1 MTMQNFHNGLH
12 QTPQVMGLNEPP
24 SVHFR
29 LEMVHPE
36 SSPSRIRCPQGW
48 EMRGEEVAALPKT
61 TNDTRGYVLL
71 FPLTLG
77 SAGPE
82 MGSLLARVHGQ
93 AH

>member
-1 MTMQNFHNGLH
+1 
-12 QTPQVMGLNEPP
+12 
-24 SVHFR
+24 
-29 LEMVHPE
+29 MVHPE
-36 SSPSRIRCPQGW
+36 SSPSRIRSPQGW

-61 TNDTRGYVLL
+61 ANDTGGCVLL
-71 FPLTLG
+71 FPPTLG